1 MKNALATDPSREC
14 YVIELDGR
22 AKFEFRVFVKALSA
36 GLQLKHEFPNSRVK
50 LRDVDDSSVPKH

>member
-1 MKNALATDPSREC
+1 MKNALATDPSREF

-22 AKFEFRVFVKALSA
+22 PKFEFRVFVKALSA